1 MKKYRNTLN
10 GLLCVTV
17 GSIELTPIRV
27 QVTYC
32 ASSVE
37 HGRPAESSAQSEH
50 EDKLSK
56 YLISECLRFCLV
68 CKKYSTF
75 TGVVVQRS
83 RKSPANLHDPIDT
96 IGPPISVKVLKSMKL
111 NIFRLKL
118 IKLLK
123 ISHSPK
129 REAIQVWL
137 RLRDGYVP
145 LGDEGHNLEWY
156 GIENGTY
163 LVVYTGE

>member
-1 MKKYRNTLN
+1 M
-10 GLLCVTV
+10 
-17 GSIELTPIRV
+17 
-27 QVTYC
+27 
-32 ASSVE
+32 
-37 HGRPAESSAQSEH
+37 
-50 EDKLSK
+50 
-56 YLISECLRFCLV
+56 ISECLRFCLV

-83 RKSPANLHDPIDT
+83 AKSPANLHDPIDT
-96 IGPPISVKVLKSMKL
+96 IGPPISVKVLKTMKL

-118 IKLLK
+118 TKSLK
-123 ISHSPK
+123 ISHSPR

-137 RLRDGYVP
+137 KLRDGYVP
-145 LGDEGHNLEWY
+145 LDNEGHNLEWY